1 MSLAGTERRRHLVTA
16 VIGTFLMLIMGTVL
30 LLGFRFATQMRTNI
44 IALQTAS
51 TLQNYPEEL
60 SHQLNAL
67 RDRLEVRAYSGQ
79 ALADLQ
85 ATVKRFDHELR
96 VLSASVDADSPQLG
110 HALLLWHQY
119 TPVLDPVV
127 NFNGQPYV
135 DSDTTGSSLSRE
147 GREHYAEV
155 KRAQLFASE
164 NARPLQTQ
172 LANLATSLQRTSSE
186 AATRLRALLM
196 AGVFAAL
203 VLAAVAAYFQLS
215 RSRHERVAREA
226 QEQTRDILKTVREGF
241 FLLDAHY
248 RIGAVWSDALTRMFS
263 RSDFAGLTFEELLRD
278 LVPASTLGTAMKYI
292 KLLWGDRA
300 HENLM
305 KSINPLGQLEITME
319 NGHGGKE
326 TRYLQFDFHRVMGPE
341 GIKHVL
347 CSVGD
352 VTSSVLLAR
361 ELHESQENANAQID
375 MMVGMMHVDPLQLVS
390 FLDTAE
396 TGLKLVN
403 TILKEP
409 ARTDAEFRKKLTGLF
424 RELHTIK
431 GEASALNL
439 KSVANRVHT
448 LEDMV
453 GECKKKPELS
463 GNDFLPMVLKLD
475 DLLAHLR
482 NVREMAARLTV
493 LKDTAPGAAAAA
505 ATTGTYPAAAMPAAR
520 HPAPTATTGT
530 YPAATAP
537 PPPPPPRAAA
547 PPAPSSPPGGVT
559 TRNESAPGPAAST
572 APSAARRVEEL
583 SPALYSM
590 AERLAQDH
598 AKRFRLTLRGL
609 GDVPPPY
616 TATIKDCLIQ
626 MLRNAAVHGIESPD
640 VRLAQ
645 AKKDT
650 GSVQVD
656 FRKTSEGYELVFED
670 DGAGI
675 APDALKAA
683 AVRRQL
689 ISEEDAALMD
699 TRAAMALIFRPG
711 FSTQDEISMDA
722 GRGVGMDV
730 VARSVYALG
739 GKIGV
744 STHPGKFTRF
754 KIVLPATEA
763 VSTAVA

>member
-1 MSLAGTERRRHLVTA
+1 MSLAGTERRRQLLTA
-16 VIGTFLMLIMGTVL
+16 SIGTALMLVMGL
-30 LLGFRFATQMRTNI
+30 ALIWGFRLATHMRANI

-51 TLQNYPEEL
+51 TLQTYPEEI

-85 ATVKRFDHELR
+85 ANVKRFDQELR
-96 VLSASVDADSPQLG
+96 ALSAVVDADSSQLG

-119 TPVLDPVV
+119 APVLEPVV
-127 NFNGQPYV
+127 SFNGQPYV
-135 DSDTTGSSLSRE
+135 DSDTAGSSLSRE
-147 GREHYAEV
+147 GREHYAAV

-164 NARPLQTQ
+164 NARPLQTL
-172 LANLATSLQRTSSE
+172 LANLATSLQRTSSDG
-186 AATRLRALLM
+186 ATRLRSLLM
-196 AGVFAAL
+196 GGVFAAL
-203 VLAAVAAYFQLS
+203 VLALVAAYFQLS
-215 RSRHERVAREA
+215 RSRSERNAREA

-248 RIGAVWSDALTRMFS
+248 RIGAVWSEALTRMFS
-263 RSDFAGLTFEELLRD
+263 RNDFAGLTFEELLRD
-278 LVPASTLGTAMKYI
+278 LVPQATLSTAMKYI

-305 KSINPLGQLEITME
+305 KSINPLGQLEITTD

-341 GIKHVL
+341 GIRHVL

-352 VTSSVLLAR
+352 ITSSVLLAR
-361 ELHESQENANAQID
+361 ELHESQESANTQLD
-375 MMVGMMHVDPLQLVS
+375 MMLGMLHVDPLQLMS
-390 FLDTAE
+390 FLDTADA
-396 TGLKLVN
+396 GLKLVN
-403 TILKEP
+403 TILREP
-409 ARTDAEFRKKLTGLF
+409 ARTDAEFRKKLAGLF
-424 RELHTIK
+424 RELHAIK

-439 KSVANRVHT
+439 KSVASRVHT

-475 DLLAHLR
+475 ELLAHLR
-482 NVREMAARLTV
+482 NVREMAARLTA
-493 LKDTAPGAAAAA
+493 LKDTVPGAAAAA
-505 ATTGTYPAAAMPAAR
+505 AAAAAAMAEPAPAA
-520 HPAPTATTGT
+520 PA
-530 YPAATAP
+530 AP
-537 PPPPPPRAAA
+537 PPTSPAALA
-547 PPAPSSPPGGVT
+547 VD
-559 TRNESAPGPAAST
+559 PAASGRSRGT
-572 APSAARRVEEL
+572 APAAGKSSAPERATRRVEEL
-583 SPALYSM
+583 SPTLFSM
-590 AERLAQDH
+590 AERLAQEH
-598 AKRFRLTLRGL
+598 AKRFRLTLTGL
-609 GDVPPPY
+609 ADVPAAY
-616 TATIKDCLIQ
+616 SATIKDCLIQ
-626 MLRNAAVHGIESPD
+626 MLRNAAVHGIEPPE
-640 VRLAQ
+640 VRRAQ

-650 GSVQVD
+650 GSVHVD
-656 FRKTSEGYELVFED
+656 FRKLTEGYELLFED

-675 APDALKAA
+675 APEALKAA

-689 ISEEDAALMD
+689 ISEEEAELMD

-711 FSTQDEISMDA
+711 FSTQEEISMDA

-754 KIVLPATEA
+754 KIVLPATDEA

>member
-1 MSLAGTERRRHLVTA
+1 MSLAGTERRRQLVTA
-16 VIGTFLMLIMGTVL
+16 SIGTALMLVMGL
-30 LLGFRFATQMRTNI
+30 ALIWGFRLATHMRTNI
-44 IALQTAS
+44 VALQTAS
-51 TLQNYPEEL
+51 TLQNYPEEI

-79 ALADLQ
+79 ALADVQ
-85 ATVKRFDHELR
+85 TTVKRFDHELR
-96 VLSASVDADSPQLG
+96 VLSASVDLDSPQLG

-119 TPVLDPVV
+119 APVLEPVV
-127 NFNGQPYV
+127 SFNGQPYV
-135 DSDTTGSSLSRE
+135 DSDTAGSSLSRE
-147 GREHYAEV
+147 GREHYAAV

-172 LANLATSLQRTSSE
+172 LANLATSLQRTSSD
-186 AATRLRALLM
+186 AATRLRSLLM
-196 AGVFAAL
+196 GGVFAAL
-203 VLAAVAAYFQLS
+203 VLAVVAAYFQLS
-215 RSRHERVAREA
+215 RSRHERTAREA

-248 RIGAVWSDALTRMFS
+248 RIGAVWSEALTRMFG
-263 RSDFAGLTFEELLRD
+263 RNDFAGLTFEELLED
-278 LVPASTLGTAMKYI
+278 LVPQATLSTAVKYI

-305 KSINPLGQLEITME
+305 KSINPLGQLEITMD

-352 VTSSVLLAR
+352 VTSSVLLGR
-361 ELHESQENANAQID
+361 ELHESQENANAQLD
-375 MMVGMMHVDPLQLVS
+375 MMLGLMHVDPLQLTS
-390 FLDTAE
+390 FLDTAD

-403 TILKEP
+403 TILREP
-409 ARTDAEFRKKLTGLF
+409 ARTDAEFRKKLAGLF

-439 KSVANRVHT
+439 KSVASRVHT

-475 DLLAHLR
+475 ELLAHLR
-482 NVREMAARLTV
+482 SVREMAARVTA
-493 LKDTAPGAAAAA
+493 LKDTMPGVVPAAAAVQP
-505 ATTGTYPAAAMPAAR
+505 ATMPPAAPAS
-520 HPAPTATTGT
+520 
-530 YPAATAP
+530 AAE
-537 PPPPPPRAAA
+537 AAEA
-547 PPAPSSPPGGVT
+547 A
-559 TRNESAPGPAAST
+559 PAASPAAPRT
-572 APSAARRVEEL
+572 AAPRTGAPAGRTAAPEHTPRRVEEL
-583 SPALYSM
+583 SPTLHLM

-598 AKRFRLTLRGL
+598 AKRFRLTLTGL
-609 GDVPPPY
+609 GDVPAAY

-626 MLRNAAVHGIESPD
+626 MLRNAAVHGIESPE
-640 VRLAQ
+640 VRRAQ

-650 GSVQVD
+650 GSVHVD
-656 FRKTSEGYELVFED
+656 FRKVTDGYELVFED

-675 APDALKAA
+675 APEALKAA

-689 ISEEDAALMD
+689 ITEEDAALMD

-711 FSTQDEISMDA
+711 FSTQEEISMDA

-754 KIVLPATEA
+754 KIVLPAAES

>member
-1 MSLAGTERRRHLVTA
+1 MSLAGTERRRQLLTA
-16 VIGTFLMLIMGTVL
+16 SIGTALMLVMGL
-30 LLGFRFATQMRTNI
+30 ALIWGFRLATHMRANI

-51 TLQNYPEEL
+51 TLQTYPEEI

-85 ATVKRFDHELR
+85 ANVKRFDQELR
-96 VLSASVDADSPQLG
+96 ALSAVVDADSSQLG

-119 TPVLDPVV
+119 APVLEPVV
-127 NFNGQPYV
+127 SFNGQPYV
-135 DSDTTGSSLSRE
+135 DSDTAGSSLSRE
-147 GREHYAEV
+147 GREHYAAV

-164 NARPLQTQ
+164 NARPLQTL
-172 LANLATSLQRTSSE
+172 LANLATSLQRTSSDG
-186 AATRLRALLM
+186 ATRLRSLLM
-196 AGVFAAL
+196 GGVFAAL
-203 VLAAVAAYFQLS
+203 VLALVAAYFQLS
-215 RSRHERVAREA
+215 RSRSERNAREA

-248 RIGAVWSDALTRMFS
+248 RIGAVWSEALTRMFG
-263 RSDFAGLTFEELLRD
+263 RNDFAGLTFEELLRD
-278 LVPASTLGTAMKYI
+278 LVPQATLSTAMKYI

-305 KSINPLGQLEITME
+305 KSINPLGQLEITMD

-341 GIKHVL
+341 GIRHVL

-352 VTSSVLLAR
+352 ITSGVLLAR
-361 ELHESQENANAQID
+361 ELHESQESANAQLD
-375 MMVGMMHVDPLQLVS
+375 MMLGMLHVDPLQLMS
-390 FLDTAE
+390 FLDTADA
-396 TGLKLVN
+396 GLKLVN
-403 TILKEP
+403 TILREP
-409 ARTDAEFRKKLTGLF
+409 ARTDAEFRKKLAGLF
-424 RELHTIK
+424 RELHAIK

-439 KSVANRVHT
+439 KSVASRVHT

-475 DLLAHLR
+475 ELLAHLR
-482 NVREMAARLTV
+482 NVREMAARLTA
-493 LKDTAPGAAAAA
+493 LKDTVPGAAAAA
-505 ATTGTYPAAAMPAAR
+505 AALAEAAL
-520 HPAPTATTGT
+520 
-530 YPAATAP
+530 P
-537 PPPPPPRAAA
+537 PPAA
-547 PPAPSSPPGGVT
+547 PPASAAAVAADHAVGGTPRGTSPTAGRSSPPERAT
-559 TRNESAPGPAAST
+559 
-572 APSAARRVEEL
+572 RRVEEL
-583 SPALYSM
+583 SPTLFSM
-590 AERLAQDH
+590 SERLAQEH
-598 AKRFRLTLRGL
+598 AKRFRLTLSGL
-609 GDVPPPY
+609 ADVPAAY
-616 TATIKDCLIQ
+616 SATIKDCLIQ
-626 MLRNAAVHGIESPD
+626 MLRNAAVHGIEPPE
-640 VRLAQ
+640 VRRAQ
-645 AKKDT
+645 AKTDT
-650 GSVQVD
+650 GSVHVD
-656 FRKTSEGYELVFED
+656 FRKLTAGYELLFED

-675 APDALKAA
+675 APEALKAA

-689 ISEEDAALMD
+689 ISEEDAELMD

-711 FSTQDEISMDA
+711 FSTQEDVSMDA

-754 KIVLPATEA
+754 KIVLPATDEA

>member
-1 MSLAGTERRRHLVTA
+1 MSLAATERRRHLVTA

-51 TLQNYPEEL
+51 TLQTYPEEL

-119 TPVLDPVV
+119 APVLDPVV

-172 LANLATSLQRTSSE
+172 LANLATSLQRTSSD

-263 RSDFAGLTFEELLRD
+263 RSDFAGLTFEELLKD

-305 KSINPLGQLEITME
+305 KSINPLGQLEITMD

-352 VTSSVLLAR
+352 ITSSVLLAR
-361 ELHESQENANAQID
+361 ELHESQENANAQLD

-493 LKDTAPGAAAAA
+493 LKDTVPGAAAAA
-505 ATTGTYPAAAMPAAR
+505 ATTGTHPTATSTTGI
-520 HPAPTATTGT
+520 HPAP
-530 YPAATAP
+530 PAPPSSPPASTAP
-537 PPPPPPRAAA
+537 PPP
-547 PPAPSSPPGGVT
+547 S
-559 TRNESAPGPAAST
+559 SAPGGATNRGSTVSGPASS
-572 APSAARRVEEL
+572 APTAARRVEEL

-609 GDVPPPY
+609 GDVPAPY

-626 MLRNAAVHGIESPD
+626 MLRNAAVHGIEPPE
-640 VRLAQ
+640 VRRAQ
-645 AKKDT
+645 AKKDP

-656 FRKTSEGYELVFED
+656 FHRTTDGYELVFED

-675 APDALKAA
+675 APEALKAA

-689 ISEEDAALMD
+689 ISEDDAALMD